1 MTLGLIERRLVPK
14 IHTRAAHRGA
24 GIFILCTAA
33 SSGKKVAYSSEE
45 TRCHGRPY
53 DAQAGRGTN
62 EEFAML
68 TSTRGLIAAFM
79 FSAAFV
85 ASPAF
90 AQEEGDDTSSI
101 TVSGSVTLVSDYRF
115 RGVSLSGGDPAIQ
128 GGVTVTSNSGFY
140 VGTWASS
147 IDDGGTDIYGDAEV
161 DLFGGWSGNVAEG
174 VGLDVGLLYYAYPG
188 NAKGFDAE
196 YFEPY
201 ATISGEL
208 GPMQAKLGVNYAWEQ
223 DSLGGDDNLYIHTE
237 LSSGIPATPLTLSAH
252 LGYTDGVQAPPLLAG
267 TGDDTGF
274 DWSLGA
280 SAAVL
285 GNLTLGVSY
294 VGTEGPSIDGFT
306 DDAVVFSV
314 GASF

>member
-1 MTLGLIERRLVPK
+1 
-14 IHTRAAHRGA
+14 
-24 GIFILCTAA
+24 
-33 SSGKKVAYSSEE
+33 
-45 TRCHGRPY
+45 
-53 DAQAGRGTN
+53 
-62 EEFAML
+62 ML

-79 FSAAFV
+79 FSAAVV
-85 ASPAF
+85 ASPAI
-90 AQEEGDDTSSI
+90 AQEESEAPSSI

-128 GGVTVTSNSGFY
+128 GGVTVTSDSGFY

-147 IDDGGTDIYGDAEV
+147 IDDGGTDVYGDAEV
-161 DLFGGWSGNVAEG
+161 DLFGGWSGKVAEG

-208 GPMQAKLGVNYAWEQ
+208 GPVQAKLGVNYAWDQ

-237 LSSGIPATPLTLSAH
+237 LTSGIPTTPLTLSAH
-252 LGYTDGVQAPPLLAG
+252 LGFTDGVQAPPLLAG

-274 DWSLGA
+274 DWSIGA